1 MSHRDSSPFV
11 LVVAALLQG
20 SFAWHA
26 TAMPGSARVAWH
38 YRGLAIALLRQPAV
52 TFSTVVPP
60 QSMADEKF
68 EQAIALCE
76 SFASG
81 MLPEHELESVPLML
95 DEVFTLDF
103 AELRGRHFSA
113 GSSWRTAVN
122 VTCLQPAEGVDGG
135 QLFNDELLA
144 MPTRPGR
151 ACVGGHCSRACSR
164 VQLRWL
170 ASETECA
177 ALVREAVEL
186 QPGTGPTGELE
197 MHNLYLKL
205 VAASG
210 QVRTTLLFI
219 RLLERMRRAIA
230 LEYGL
235 PLHSLSPVTA
245 FISRSVPNDD
255 VTRRLVHVDES
266 SWGAYHY
273 SAVLYLC
280 TSAEALA
287 ADGVRTAAA
296 DFSGGALHFVDSRR
310 PVPRADSVLLPR
322 RGLAAIFSS
331 GWENVHVVAPVD
343 TGVRHAIPAFFS
355 TVPEAQPA
363 PWDGHDG
370 LPARGAAARAAALWR
385 HGLMP
390 QREEDFIAFMRHWAR
405 VFDAEQW

>member
-1 MSHRDSSPFV
+1 MSRRDSSPFM

-26 TAMPGSARVAWH
+26 TPMPGVSSRAALH
-38 YRGLAIALLRQPAV
+38 YRGLAMALLRRP
-52 TFSTVVPP
+52 VVAPK
-60 QSMADEKF
+60 SIADEKF
-68 EQAIALCE
+68 EQAVAFCE

-103 AELRGRHFSA
+103 AELRGRHFPPA